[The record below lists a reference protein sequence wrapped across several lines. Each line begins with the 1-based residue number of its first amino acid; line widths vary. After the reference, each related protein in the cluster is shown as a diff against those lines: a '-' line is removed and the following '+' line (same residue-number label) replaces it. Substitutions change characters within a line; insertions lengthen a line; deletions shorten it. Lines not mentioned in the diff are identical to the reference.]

1 MAHATTVSVAPLVPF
16 RHYMWPEEG
25 MPRVIELNG
34 RTYEMREDRP
44 RGARKLPASLLS
56 STDVGIL
63 LDADAQARTPAYK
76 RPLSHV
82 RYLPFTFALAAQ
94 NAGMV

>member
-1 MAHATTVSVAPLVPF
+1 MAHATTISDAPLVPF
-16 RHYMWPEEG
+16 RHYLWPEED
-25 MPRVIELNG
+25 MPRTIELNG

-44 RGARKLPASLLS
+44 RTTRKLPANLLS

-63 LDADAQARTPAYK
+63 LDTNMQKRAPTYR
-76 RPLSHV
+76 RPLSGV

-94 NAGMV
+94 NSGVV

>member
-1 MAHATTVSVAPLVPF
+1 MAHATTVSAVPLVSF
-16 RHYMWPEEG
+16 RHYLWPEED

-34 RTYEMREDRP
+34 RTYEMREERP
-44 RGARKLPASLLS
+44 RTAHKLPASLLS

-63 LDADAQARTPAYK
+63 LDADTQVRIPPYK
-76 RPLSHV
+76 RPLSGA

-94 NAGMV
+94 NSGLV

>member
-1 MAHATTVSVAPLVPF
+1 
-16 RHYMWPEEG
+16 MWPEED

-34 RTYEMREDRP
+34 RTYELREDRP
-44 RGARKLPASLLS
+44 RGARKIPASLLS

-63 LDADAQARTPAYK
+63 LDADAQTRAPAYK
-76 RPLSHV
+76 PPLSNV

-94 NAGMV
+94 NAGLA